1 MMGGFA
7 LPALGRGE
15 PPAFANTS
23 ACREW
28 LSGLPLAN
36 PAQAQ
41 AKLLEQINLL
51 NRFALPAGERLRLL
65 ELLRESVAFAQS
77 ECAKKFAARP
87 LPLTEVEQAAFEAN
101 GKLWQALCTGYQHCL
116 EACLDGD
123 QEMLPQGSL
132 IVQRALWTLA
142 GEQLDL
148 YRAWHETGPGFWR
161 RLHAIFAVGEQ
172 LGADRQ
178 EVRDLLLDLRST
190 TVHAAYVYSLLL
202 HAASPYELSPRQL
215 NQVQRW
221 LGRWSGK
228 VVLSSTRP
236 TGLKLPPLVVDVAG
250 ERPGTTVPEESGN
263 LRWLSVDGLAHSL
276 KKRIVSL
283 QKDLTPASLGL
294 GEDCVQPACEMLL
307 RHIYDRCCKGGT
319 PRSQPRTPS
328 TATSQLVA
336 GYDGIY
342 YQLAGKLFQQPAN
355 SEELTKRQQDEI
367 ALFGQRATRFEQQYV
382 REQGFQ
388 SEQWRIVDESP
399 GGMRLM
405 RPVGQGGQRVAAG
418 QLLALQPPGSAG
430 FRLAAVRWLTLTVNG
445 EMHIGLRMIPGAPQP
460 VSVCATGLSS
470 VVGPRCRPG
479 FLLPAVEALRCPAS
493 VIFPAAAFRVE
504 RIVEIL
510 AEGSTQVKLK
520 RIVEHGLDFERAEY
534 QKA

>member
-1 MMGGFA
+1 
-7 LPALGRGE
+7 
-15 PPAFANTS
+15 
-23 ACREW
+23 
-28 LSGLPLAN
+28 
-36 PAQAQ
+36 
-41 AKLLEQINLL
+41 
-51 NRFALPAGERLRLL
+51 
-65 ELLRESVAFAQS
+65 
-77 ECAKKFAARP
+77 
-87 LPLTEVEQAAFEAN
+87 
-101 GKLWQALCTGYQHCL
+101 
-116 EACLDGD
+116 
-123 QEMLPQGSL
+123 
-132 IVQRALWTLA
+132 
-142 GEQLDL
+142 
-148 YRAWHETGPGFWR
+148 
-161 RLHAIFAVGEQ
+161 
-172 LGADRQ
+172 
-178 EVRDLLLDLRST
+178 
-190 TVHAAYVYSLLL
+190 
-202 HAASPYELSPRQL
+202 
-215 NQVQRW
+215 
-221 LGRWSGK
+221 
-228 VVLSSTRP
+228 
-236 TGLKLPPLVVDVAG
+236 
-250 ERPGTTVPEESGN
+250 
-263 LRWLSVDGLAHSL
+263 
-276 KKRIVSL
+276 
-283 QKDLTPASLGL
+283 
-294 GEDCVQPACEMLL
+294 
-307 RHIYDRCCKGGT
+307 
-319 PRSQPRTPS
+319 
-328 TATSQLVA
+328 
-336 GYDGIY
+336 IY

>member
-1 MMGGFA
+1 M
-7 LPALGRGE
+7 
-15 PPAFANTS
+15 
-23 ACREW
+23 
-28 LSGLPLAN
+28 
-36 PAQAQ
+36 
-41 AKLLEQINLL
+41 
-51 NRFALPAGERLRLL
+51 
-65 ELLRESVAFAQS
+65 V
-77 ECAKKFAARP
+77 
-87 LPLTEVEQAAFEAN
+87 
-101 GKLWQALCTGYQHCL
+101 
-116 EACLDGD
+116 
-123 QEMLPQGSL
+123 PQGSL
-132 IVQRALWTLA
+132 IVQRALWSLA

-236 TGLKLPPLVVDVAG
+236 AAFKLPPLAVDVAG
-250 ERPGTTVPEESGN
+250 ERPGSTVPEESGN
-263 LRWLSVDGLAHSL
+263 LRWLAVDGLAHSL

-307 RHIYDRCCKGGT
+307 RHVYDRCCKGGT
-319 PRSQPRTPS
+319 PRSQPRSPGTS
-328 TATSQLVA
+328 TTQLVA
-336 GYDGIY
+336 GYEGIY

-430 FRLAAVRWLTLTVNG
+430 FRLAAVRWLTLTVSG
-445 EMHIGLRMIPGAPQP
+445 EMHICMPYSMIEPIKDLLTSSLQAENLEVDKRWIRLMRQQIQMAEVEIIADLGTAAISLRDIVNMRVGDIIPLEIPQSIEAKVDGVP
-460 VSVCATGLSS
+460 VMECAYGKFNGQYTL
-470 VVGPRCRPG
+470 
-479 FLLPAVEALRCPAS
+479 
-493 VIFPAAAFRVE
+493 RVE
-504 RIVEIL
+504 
-510 AEGSTQVKLK
+510 KLLSNASSDSQTGEK
-520 RIVEHGLDFERAEY
+520 HV
-534 QKA
+534 

>member
-15 PPAFANTS
+15 PPAFATVS

-41 AKLLEQINLL
+41 ARLMEQIDLL
-51 NRFALPAGERLRLL
+51 NRFALPSGERLRIL
-65 ELLRESVAFAQS
+65 ELLRESVAFVQG

-87 LPLTEVEQAAFEAN
+87 LPLADMERAAFEGN
-101 GKLWQALCTGYQHCL
+101 GKLWQALCVGYQHCL
-116 EACLDGD
+116 EACLEGD
-123 QEMLPQGSL
+123 QEMLLQGAL

-172 LGADRQ
+172 LGVDRQ

-190 TVHAAYVYSLLL
+190 TVQGTYVYSLLL

-228 VVLSSTRP
+228 VVVSSSPP
-236 TGLKLPPLVVDVAG
+236 TEFKLPPLVVDVAG
-250 ERPGTTVPEESGN
+250 EHPGSTLPVESGN
-263 LRWLSVDGLAHSL
+263 LRWLAVDGLARSL

-307 RHIYDRCCKGGT
+307 RHVYDRCCKGGML
-319 PRSQPRTPS
+319 RSQPRTSS
-328 TATSQLVA
+328 TGTSRLVA
-336 GYDGIY
+336 GFEGIY
-342 YQLAGKLFQQPAN
+342 YYLAGKLFQQPIT
-355 SEELTKRQQDEI
+355 EDELTKRQQDEI

-399 GGMRLM
+399 GGMRLK

-418 QLLALQPPGSAG
+418 QLLALQPPGSG
-430 FRLAAVRWLTLTVNG
+430 EFRLAAVRWLTLGASG
-445 EMHIGLRMIPGAPQP
+445 ELHIGVRMIPGAPRP

-479 FLLPAVEALRCPAS
+479 FLLPEVEALRCPAS
-493 VIFPAAAFRVE
+493 LIVPAAAFRVE

-510 AEGSTQVKLK
+510 AEGAMQVKLK